1 MNSKFMLIAINEAKK
16 AATMGEIPVGAVIVR
31 DGEIIAKAHNLRET
45 NKSPLAHA
53 EIIAIDIASKHL
65 GGWRLENCDMYV
77 TLEPCLMCAGAIYQ
91 ARIKNLYFGATDSK
105 AGAVESL
112 YQVLSD
118 NRLNHMVNV
127 ESGLCEDDCSRLLKE
142 FFADLRRSKK

>member
-1 MNSKFMLIAINEAKK
+1 MLIAINEAKK